1 MARSSWVEPDRAG
14 PRPRPDRPAT
24 PHVTA
29 AQPGPA
35 LVPAHLADLQRLAGN
50 RAVARLQRQG
60 GGTATA
66 HRTVRA
72 GSTGADVEELQTK
85 LNAALPGAEPLVIDG
100 IFGPRTRAAV
110 VAFQGGHALA
120 ADGVA
125 GPITWGAL
133 DSGGTTPPPPPPPP
147 PPPGLATLRPG
158 STGADVA
165 AAQQK
170 LNAAGLG
177 IAVLAIDGV
186 YDRTTA
192 LVVLTFP
199 LTHGIT
205 PTGILDPASRVA
217 LDAAVPGGGH
227 DAAGIENAVANPR
240 GAHPL
245 GTQVP
250 GTSLH
255 PVVGPAPNVASG
267 PAVREA
273 QQKLNIWNLTQPT
286 PATPLAED
294 STWTAA
300 DTALLTTFQSTH
312 GLTVGPLNAACWTAL
327 DAAAPEATSGFEQR
341 EWTEIVGGHQYQM
354 TGTSA
359 SRYSWSLDP
368 AGSTGNVMNVT
379 ARVNFTGQPPSGAW
393 TGFVQAKWNR
403 FAAQNAANEKVNIDF
418 HLVSGSG
425 PDAHDVLVKTGT
437 GRANAGT
444 WFLGDTH
451 AADTVPHEFGHLI
464 GLSDE
469 YQLHSGDY
477 RTVTGHEPTVGDAAG
492 PAGVTAAQM
501 AQHIQTQMITL
512 SAANVAA
519 VSTGVG
525 LRSGAYA
532 QQVLEAY
539 AALPAVTLPA
549 IAPVAPTGTSPGDP
563 GRAAMQTTGRLVEDL
578 DVGLRDDASGNRY
591 EVIQALTYS
600 SGSLMGDPGR
610 VTDHDH
616 GGAQARHVQEF
627 CDHIARI
634 RGGAWAVVN
643 R

>member
-85 LNAALPGAEPLVIDG
+85 LNAALPGAEPLVVDG

-192 LVVLTFP
+192 LVVLTFQ

-273 QQKLNIWNLTQPT
+273 QQKLNIWNLTRPT

-403 FAAQNAANEKVNIDF
+403 FAA
-418 HLVSGSG
+418 L
-425 PDAHDVLVKTGT
+425 
-437 GRANAGT
+437 
-444 WFLGDTH
+444 
-451 AADTVPHEFGHLI
+451 
-464 GLSDE
+464 
-469 YQLHSGDY
+469 
-477 RTVTGHEPTVGDAAG
+477 
-492 PAGVTAAQM
+492 TAE
-501 AQHIQTQMITL
+501 T
-512 SAANVAA
+512 
-519 VSTGVG
+519 
-525 LRSGAYA
+525 
-532 QQVLEAY
+532 
-539 AALPAVTLPA
+539 
-549 IAPVAPTGTSPGDP
+549 
-563 GRAAMQTTGRLVEDL
+563 
-578 DVGLRDDASGNRY
+578 
-591 EVIQALTYS
+591 
-600 SGSLMGDPGR
+600 
-610 VTDHDH
+610 
-616 GGAQARHVQEF
+616 
-627 CDHIARI
+627 
-634 RGGAWAVVN
+634 
-643 R
+643 